1 MSSPGR
7 SFGGVADYCLH
18 DPRMPGEA
26 HHPESAE
33 RVEWTETRNLA
44 TSEGE
49 RAGRIMAATAE
60 ASPELKRLAGV
71 AATGRKL
78 EKPVCHYSLS
88 WAKDEK
94 PDRQEMRRAAQESL
108 KTLGME
114 RHQALVVSHRDGQ
127 PHVHVIANRVD
138 PESGKAA
145 GLNRSKLKLSK
156 WAEEYERGQGKI
168 RCPQRERNNA
178 SRGQGKR
185 VQDRVSR
192 PTGRHRREE
201 MSPQREQREA
211 IPAGRDG
218 WGGPERERVAWQRA
232 EERGEW
238 EQLQRRRGK
247 VLGELEKRSKREW
260 SALYGRHQRQRE
272 QLAKD
277 CRGVL
282 GRFRLW
288 RELGGR
294 VREIG
299 GAIRGQTE
307 VLGRFRA
314 ELEDR
319 LRWERVSLGKEH
331 SEAVR
336 GIESKAGEFY
346 REGLEGSEKRAREAA
361 RSDGLLLDS
370 YRRHDE
376 FYRLKYSM
384 LEERLEQV
392 REIDG
397 EQTYEKMRRA
407 VEKASQEKARQ
418 VERARQ
424 VEWDRQVGDGKAKQ
438 GAPWAGTRGAG
449 AGLWPQ
455 PLGLVLLRGSAN
467 AWRTWKG
474 CWKGYARLSPDGSRP
489 AKLPAKK

>member
-1 MSSPGR
+1 MVVKMSSPGR

-26 HHPESAE
+26 HPPESAE

-49 RAGRIMAATAE
+49 RAARIMAATAE
-60 ASPELKRLAGV
+60 ASPDLKHLAGG

-108 KTLGME
+108 KALGME

-145 GLNRSKLKLSK
+145 GLSRSKLKLSK

-178 SRGQGKR
+178 RRGQGKR

-192 PTGRHRREE
+192 PTGRQRRER
-201 MSPQREQREA
+201 MNPQREQREA
-211 IPAGRDG
+211 IPAGWDG

-232 EERGEW
+232 EERTHW
-238 EQLQRRRGK
+238 ARFEQERGK
-247 VLGELEKRSKREW
+247 ALGELEKRSKREW
-260 SALYGRHQRQRE
+260 SALYGRQERQRE
-272 QLAKD
+272 RLGKD

-282 GRFRLW
+282 GRFKLW
-288 RELGGR
+288 RELGGG

-314 ELEDR
+314 ELEER
-319 LRWERVSLGKEH
+319 LHRERVSLGKEH

-346 REGLEGSEKRAREAA
+346 RGGMEGSEKRAREAA
-361 RSDGLLLDS
+361 RSDGLLLS
-370 YRRHDE
+370 CYRRPDE

-384 LEERLEQV
+384 LEERLEQE

-397 EQTYEKMRRA
+397 EQAYEKMRRA
-407 VEKASQEKARQ
+407 VEKASQEKASQEKARQERARQ
-418 VERARQ
+418 VERARL
-424 VEWDRQVGDGKAKQ
+424 EWDRQETARQ
-438 GAPWAGTRGAG
+438 SRERRG
-449 AGLWPQ
+449 PE
-455 PLGLVLLRGSAN
+455 RGGPE
-467 AWRTWKG
+467 RDYG
-474 CWKGYARLSPDGSRP
+474 PSR
-489 AKLPAKK
+489 

>member
-1 MSSPGR
+1 MVVKMSSPGR

-94 PDRQEMRRAAQESL
+94 PERQEMRRAAQESL
-108 KTLGME
+108 KALGME
-114 RHQALVVSHRDGQ
+114 RRQALIVSHRDGQ

-145 GLNRSKLKLSK
+145 GLSRSKLKLSK
-156 WAEEYERGQGKI
+156 WAEGYEREQGKI
-168 RCPQRERNNA
+168 RCPARERNNA
-178 SRGQGKR
+178 RRGQGKR

-192 PTGRHRREE
+192 PTGRHRRQE

-232 EERGEW
+232 EERGDW

-247 VLGELEKRSKREW
+247 ALGELEKRSKREW

-282 GRFRLW
+282 GRFR
-288 RELGGR
+288 
-294 VREIG
+294 
-299 GAIRGQTE
+299 
-307 VLGRFRA
+307 A

-319 LRWERVSLGKEH
+319 LRWERVSLGKAH
-331 SEAVR
+331 SEAAR

-346 REGLEGSEKRAREAA
+346 RADLEGSEKRAREAA
-361 RSDGLLLDS
+361 RSDGLLLRYGSRPVDW
-370 YRRHDE
+370 YRLDE
-376 FYRLKYSM
+376 LKYSM

-397 EQTYEKMRRA
+397 EQAYEKMRRA
-407 VEKASQEKARQ
+407 VEKASQEKASQEKARQ
-418 VERARQ
+418 VERARL
-424 VEWDRQVGDGKAKQ
+424 EWARQETARQ
-438 GAPWAGTRGAG
+438 SRERRGPERDFG
-449 AGLWPQ
+449 P
-455 PLGLVLLRGSAN
+455 
-467 AWRTWKG
+467 
-474 CWKGYARLSPDGSRP
+474 SR
-489 AKLPAKK
+489 